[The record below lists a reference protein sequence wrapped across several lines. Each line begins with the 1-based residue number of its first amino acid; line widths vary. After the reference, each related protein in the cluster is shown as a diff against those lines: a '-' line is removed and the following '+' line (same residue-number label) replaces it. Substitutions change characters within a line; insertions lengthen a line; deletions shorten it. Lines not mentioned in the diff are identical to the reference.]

1 MAKKADQEFKKQSY
15 FRLLAYTKPYKARL
29 AIGVISGI
37 LTGSSLFLVLNVI
50 PVFALPFQK
59 PVPVAEAQPAAVP
72 AAAPQEAVAHV
83 EAVDPKMQDG
93 KGKRAEKTPND
104 LKVLF
109 RAAQYIGIQ
118 PTDEHGEPTKMFV
131 FFFVAALVILWLLK
145 NLMAFIN
152 HYYMRWV
159 GTRIVADLRDEV
171 FRKLCGQSLAF
182 YGKIDIGQL
191 ISRCT
196 QDTAS
201 IESAV
206 SNVIADAVRCP
217 FEILACLAAI
227 IVASYTQ
234 GNFML
239 PVIIVIM
246 AGVIF
251 YPMSLLGRKIREI
264 YRKAYQKIAE
274 VVSRM
279 HEVFTGILIVKAYH
293 AEEKE
298 YQRFREINR
307 RYFKNLITA
316 VKAELLMTPLMEVM
330 GVGAFAAFV
339 LYSYASHLL
348 LSDIVALLAPAYFI
362 YPPIKNLAKVNSYIQ
377 RSMAAADR
385 YFDLIDNDTGV
396 KEKPDAIAIKE
407 FTHGLAFENVS
418 FTYGGTAG
426 QDILKG
432 ISFELRKGQMVAVVG
447 ETGSGK
453 TTIANL
459 IARFY
464 DTASGRVAIDGHDV
478 RDLKIA
484 NLRDM
489 IGIVTQDAILFNTTI
504 AENIAYGLDG
514 ATREQIIEAA
524 KQANAHEFITDGRH
538 PDGYDTVV
546 GEKGC
551 KVSGGEK
558 QRLSIARA
566 ILKNPPILI
575 LDEATSA
582 LDTVTERL
590 VQEALNKLMENRTVF
605 AIAHRLSTIKH
616 ANTILV
622 LDKGRLIES
631 GTHDQLMTKTDGM
644 YRKLHETQF
653 GRQYSDG

>member
-1 MAKKADQEFKKQSY
+1 MGKKNDQEFKSQSY
-15 FRLLAYTKPYKARL
+15 FRLLAFAKPYKARL
-29 AIGVISGI
+29 AIGIISGI
-37 LTGSSLFLVLNVI
+37 LTGGSLFGVLSVI
-50 PVFALPFQK
+50 PAFALPFQK
-59 PVPVAEAQPAAVP
+59 SAAEMSGIPADAGAVSSPVTQSSVP
-72 AAAPQEAVAHV
+72 DAGGGSA
-83 EAVDPKMQDG
+83 KN
-93 KGKRAEKTPND
+93 KTPGE
-104 LKVLF
+104 LKMLF
-109 RAAQYIGIQ
+109 KAAERIGVK
-118 PTDEHGEPTKMFV
+118 PMDARGEPTKLFVV
-131 FFFVAALVILWLLK
+131 FFIGALVLFWLLK

-159 GTRIVADLRDEV
+159 GTRIVADLRDLV
-171 FRKLCGQSLAF
+171 FRKLVHQSLAF

-206 SNVIADAVRCP
+206 SNVIADAIRCP
-217 FEILACLAAI
+217 FEIIACLSYI
-227 IVASYTQ
+227 IYVSNTQ
-234 GNFML
+234 GNFTL

-251 YPMSLLGRKIREI
+251 YPMSRLGRKIREI
-264 YRKAYQKIAE
+264 YRRAYQKIAE

-307 RYFKNLITA
+307 RYFKNLISA

-339 LYSYASHLL
+339 IYSYANHLL

-362 YPPIKNLAKVNSYIQ
+362 YPPIKNLAKVNSYVQ

-385 YFDLIDNDTGV
+385 YFNLIDNDTEV
-396 KEKPDAIAIKE
+396 KEKPDATSLRDLSK
-407 FTHGLAFENVS
+407 GVS
-418 FTYGGTAG
+418 FDNVFFNYGTSER
-426 QDILKG
+426 DILRG
-432 ISFELRKGQMVAVVG
+432 ISFKLGKGQMVAVVG

-464 DTASGRVAIDGHDV
+464 DATSGSVSIDGHDV

-484 NLRDM
+484 DLRDM

-504 AENIAYGLDG
+504 AENIAYGVDN
-514 ATREQIIEAA
+514 ASMDQIIEAA
-524 KQANAHEFITDGRH
+524 KQANAHQFITDGRH
-538 PDGYDTVV
+538 PEGYDTIV

-551 KVSGGEK
+551 KLSGGEK
-558 QRLSIARA
+558 QRLAIARS

-582 LDTVTERL
+582 LDTVTEKL
-590 VQEALNKLMENRTVF
+590 VQEALNRLMEHRTVF

-622 LDKGRLIES
+622 LDKGLLIES
-631 GTHDQLMTKTDGM
+631 GTHDELMAKPDGN
-644 YRKLHETQF
+644 YRKLHDTQF
-653 GRQYSDG
+653 DRQS